1 MTDAL
6 STCKKELSPEGWEI
20 PAVQPRRRSNSMGV
34 AIRKYQPKCIVSH
47 NFINKLSVIIGSC
60 QLLKE
65 KAEHSGQFDP
75 ECMQRL
81 AAIHEIA
88 KAMADELRV
97 HQGESDSVARVEIFE
112 PQSHRLKV
120 PDGKH

>member
-1 MTDAL
+1 
-6 STCKKELSPEGWEI
+6 
-20 PAVQPRRRSNSMGV
+20 MGV
-34 AIRKYQPKCIVSH
+34 AIREYQPKSIVSH

-65 KAEHSGQFDP
+65 KAEHGGQFDP
-75 ECMQRL
+75 ECMHRL

-88 KAMADELRV
+88 KAMADELKAY
-97 HQGESDSVARVEIFE
+97 QGELDSVARMEIFE
-112 PQSHRLKV
+112 PQSQRLKM